1 MYNKNEIH
9 VIPNKVDIKK
19 VLIIL
24 FFFIEV
30 LFTVLFALKFE
41 SLLKVYAILSE
52 IDIIIMFRNITDK
65 AGPNL

>member
-24 FFFIEV
+24 FFFVEV
-30 LFTVLFALKFE
+30 LFTVLFALKPE
-41 SLLKVYAILSE
+41 SLLKLCAILSE
-52 IDIIIMFRNITDK
+52 IDIIIKFRKITDI